1 MRIRS
6 PTMPERL
13 HLPTRGQ
20 ATPQR
25 RLSSDPLLLLWGLAP
40 AGTYCAFARS
50 VCPCHGLAA
59 LGALGHSLECA
70 RQNRLSLKGSGAR
83 VQVMIIVAYPYPPAR
98 LHMPRQQSGAEY
110 GLVRTRRS

>member
-13 HLPTRGQ
+13 HLPTGAKPPHNARF
-20 ATPQR
+20 
-25 RLSSDPLLLLWGLAP
+25 LSDPLLLLWGLAP
-40 AGTYCAFARS
+40 AGAYCAFARS

-59 LGALGHSLECA
+59 LGALGPFA
-70 RQNRLSLKGSGAR
+70 RVRPQNRLSLKGSGAR
-83 VQVMIIVAYPYPPAR
+83 VQVVIIVAYPYPPAR
-98 LHMPRQQSGAEY
+98 RHMPRQQSGAEC